1 MADDETA
8 ALVPID
14 AMPDGILL
22 SEWAAEN
29 SVGRTASFAFVRILK
44 ARGLEPERV
53 RQAGVSKPS
62 PFLSG
67 RVLEAIN
74 LLLRE
79 FKAGRSIASLE
90 AEHGIQEGLLRRES
104 EAQRSIASLKA
115 EHGITDDQSSLS
127 PSSKILPPVE
137 AELHDEHVDV
147 DRLFQRLKA
156 AELAIATGLPL
167 SKAEI
172 GWILGAS
179 PTTEYATTAPVRV
192 EKRSAR
198 GWALLPPA

>member
-1 MADDETA
+1 MADDDND
-8 ALVPID
+8 ALVPVD

-53 RQAGVSKPS
+53 RQAGASKPS
-62 PFLSG
+62 PYLSG

-79 FKAGRSIASLE
+79 FKSGRSIASLE
-90 AEHGIQEGLLRRES
+90 AEHGLQPVEVPTIQPNIPAATDPEPPKILPPA
-104 EAQRSIASLKA
+104 EA
-115 EHGITDDQSSLS
+115 E
-127 PSSKILPPVE
+127 LPPVE
-137 AELHDEHVDV
+137 AELHDELFDV

-198 GWALLPPA
+198 GWALLPPR

>member
-1 MADDETA
+1 MADEDND
-8 ALVPID
+8 ALVPVD

-29 SVGRTASFAFVRILK
+29 SVGRTASFAFLRILK
-44 ARGLEPERV
+44 TRGLEPERV

-62 PFLSG
+62 PYLSG

-79 FKAGRSIASLE
+79 FKSGRSIASLE
-90 AEHGIQEGLLRRES
+90 AEHG
-104 EAQRSIASLKA
+104 ATA
-115 EHGITDDQSSLS
+115 EQSS
-127 PSSKILPPVE
+127 PAPKILPPVE

-198 GWALLPPA
+198 GWALLPPR